1 MGLLM
6 LFISQSIPW
15 SRFFGRATRGG
26 SKRRFQNII
35 ENFID
40 SDIFESF
47 FYL

>member
-15 SRFFGRATRGG
+15 SHFFGRAPRGG
-26 SKRRFQNII
+26 SIRRFQNII

-40 SDIFESF
+40 SGVFESF